1 MPRVRQIDWNKLEV
15 SGEGADAAEVVDLL
29 RGLPDPLKQLLRSCR
44 LAAYFSTRSNSNIAF
59 EFFIFFM
66 FSCTRSA

>member
-1 MPRVRQIDWNKLEV
+1 MRQIDWNKLEV

-29 RGLPDPLKQLLRSCR
+29 RGLPDPPQ
-44 LAAYFSTRSNSNIAF
+44 AAAAFLSVGGLFFDQEQFKISNIEF